1 MQQVHTLFDF
11 KTKTLPFRGGPVV
24 HNETI
29 ADHNFSTY
37 EVNLNNVGTICH
49 YQPQQS
55 TVGDKLC
62 TYRKTSNIRRTL
74 VANKIVDHPDVVG
87 ASGFGANYIRDL
99 TAISFGYF
107 SPVRWDL
114 TPWIHYFGNQI
125 TDRIWITHAFPSL
138 QIK

>member
-11 KTKTLPFRGGPVV
+11 KTKTLPFRGPVV
-24 HNETI
+24 LNETI

-37 EVNLNNVGTICH
+37 EVNLNNVGKICR

-55 TVGDKLC
+55 TVGGKLC

-74 VANKIVDHPDVVG
+74 VANTIVDHRDVVG
-87 ASGFGANYIRDL
+87 ASGFGATYIRDL
-99 TAISFGYF
+99 TVISFGYF

-114 TPWIHYFGNQI
+114 TPWIHYFGNRI
-125 TDRIWITHAFPSL
+125 TDRIWITHPFPSL